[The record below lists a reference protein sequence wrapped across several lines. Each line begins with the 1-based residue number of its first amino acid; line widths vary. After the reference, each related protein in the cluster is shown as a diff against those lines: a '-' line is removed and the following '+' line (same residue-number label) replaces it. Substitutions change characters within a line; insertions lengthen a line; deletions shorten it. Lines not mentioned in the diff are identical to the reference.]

1 MEFCKMATTQK
12 ICVYLDYATIPSL
25 NYILHFAQHFEDQE
39 TIRLFGLSRFHI
51 PESVIQRYPKGVV
64 QFYPNQEKDFSAL
77 LLALKNILIEVKQQQ
92 RKCEIELHLNLFHY
106 QLLLLP
112 FLSLYLDTQDYCHLT
127 LKFYDDGSEA
137 ISALQ
142 ELALAPDLAA
152 QIQFE
157 KQQFDELVVKK
168 SFKLS
173 LLSRYFWGKL
183 FESEYIWFN
192 QAILQKAELQILK
205 QEISSSRQM
214 DFAIYQQ
221 MSDEQKQL
229 VLEILNIDLNK
240 VAYLKQLME
249 NQPSFLFLGTTL
261 FNITQE
267 TKTWLMQMHVDLIQQ
282 YCLPSGQFFN
292 NKAGYLCFYKGHPN
306 EKEMNQM
313 ILSQFKNLIALPDDI
328 PLEILLLLGVIP
340 SKVGGFASSALFNF
354 TPAQIENIIFFTP
367 RYFEKDNRL
376 HATQYRLMQGLIEL
390 GYLDAEKSVTHFEI
404 MQLLTKE

>member
-1 MEFCKMATTQK
+1 MATTQK

-354 TPAQIENIIFFTP
+354 APAQIENIIFFTP

>member
-1 MEFCKMATTQK
+1 MATTQK

-142 ELALAPDLAA
+142 ELALAPELAA

-376 HATQYRLMQGLIEL
+376 HAAQYRLMQGLIEL

>member
-1 MEFCKMATTQK
+1 MATTQK

>member
-1 MEFCKMATTQK
+1 MATTQK

-240 VAYLKQLME
+240 VVYLKQLME

>member
-1 MEFCKMATTQK
+1 MATTQK

-64 QFYPNQEKDFSAL
+64 QFYSNQEKDFSAL

>member
-1 MEFCKMATTQK
+1 MATTQK

-142 ELALAPDLAA
+142 ELALAPELAA